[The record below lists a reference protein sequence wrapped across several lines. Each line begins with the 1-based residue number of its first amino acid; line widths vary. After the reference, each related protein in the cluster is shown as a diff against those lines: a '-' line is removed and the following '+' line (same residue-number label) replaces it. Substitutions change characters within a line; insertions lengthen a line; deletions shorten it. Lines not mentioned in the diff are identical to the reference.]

1 MEDVFRRRTIKF
13 QNINARFSKVNVS
26 EGTENK
32 AEVES
37 RISFLKNVGT

>member
-13 QNINARFSKVNVS
+13 QNINARFSKVNVP

-37 RISFLKNVGT
+37 RISFLKNVGS